1 MPAYSGT
8 LSLTQQRLRLAAKV
22 ARLVYDDAATNGD
35 MMDVFGWLA
44 NGDPVAV
51 AIVTPED
58 AAAQYAE
65 WCGIAPTSAQT

>member
-22 ARLVYDDAATNGD
+22 ARLVYGDAATNGD

-44 NGDPVAV
+44 NDDPVAL
-51 AIVTPED
+51 AIVTPEE
-58 AAAQYAE
+58 AATQYAE
-65 WCGIAPTSAQT
+65 WCGIAPTSAQS